1 MRFIKPSIKGA
12 IGLWL
17 RSDLSILGR
26 FGTLVLALKYCLS
39 AATVKLQQI
48 LEQNDIVAGL
58 KNGQYKGNEMSVLP
72 SHLKYAVSHEWA
84 YVDSDGL
91 VVVGITDFAQSAL
104 GDVMSVN
111 LPEVGDDVSAGDDM
125 AMIESVKTASDIH
138 APVSGEVVAV
148 NEALADSPELIN
160 DEPYDGG
167 WLLKIAPNDV
177 SELDDLMDADDYQAE
192 IDG

>member
-1 MRFIKPSIKGA
+1 MLP
-12 IGLWL
+12 
-17 RSDLSILGR
+17 
-26 FGTLVLALKYCLS
+26 LS
-39 AATVKLQQI
+39 AAIVKLQQI